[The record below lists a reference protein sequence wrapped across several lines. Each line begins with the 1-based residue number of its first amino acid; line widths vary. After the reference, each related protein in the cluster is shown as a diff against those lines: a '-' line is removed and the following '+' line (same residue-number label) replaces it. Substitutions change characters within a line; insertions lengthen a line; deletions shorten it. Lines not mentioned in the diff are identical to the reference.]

1 MQKYDDSNKEFC
13 RQFVRQASS
22 NGLVAVQKSRSIN
35 ELLKSGGTRIRD
47 LKSRV
52 DARSRLLTAVRA
64 SLDAGQ
70 AEAVISAGVID
81 GVLSVGV
88 SAASWAARLRY
99 ETDRLRRSAERA
111 AGVEIRTVRI
121 RVIPPA

>member
-1 MQKYDDSNKEFC
+1 MQNYDDSNKEFC
-13 RQFVRQASS
+13 THFVRRPSS
-22 NGLVAVQKSRSIN
+22 NGLVAVQKSKSIK
-35 ELLKSGGTRIRD
+35 ELLNSGATRIRD

-52 DARSRLLTAVRA
+52 EARSQVLAVVRA
-64 SLDAGQ
+64 NLDPAQ
-70 AEAVISAGVID
+70 AEAVISAGVTE

-99 ETDRLRRSAERA
+99 QTDMLRSSVEQSI
-111 AGVEIRTVRI
+111 GVEIRTVRI